1 MNDDWVH
8 SSIIVDL
15 YPKSF
20 LGNKSY
26 VFHHQSPF
34 VKNLYEQLYSKLNKK
49 LFTI

>member
-8 SSIIVDL
+8 SSIIASQKL
-15 YPKSF
+15 KSF

-34 VKNLYEQLYSKLNKK
+34 VKNLYGEYILN
-49 LFTI
+49 